1 MHSIIKAL
9 GLITLPLSIGVVLC
23 LRLLKKAP
31 YIFVINNEFY
41 GHLAFDTELR
51 IREANNRTII
61 AALKLR
67 KSVNSALE
75 EMIRQRLFLAP
86 RFLVLPYVAFFS
98 RLPKSVREWFGVIT
112 WEPYREIGRQY
123 LLGNGDSELKLTSNQ
138 LQRSEQILK
147 RLNLTK
153 GKYFCISVRDSS
165 YHAGRVGQ
173 QNENHRNLDFSIFM
187 PMLQSLS
194 SEYRI
199 VRIGRGDSIQS
210 RIPNLVDYAAT
221 QNPDPL
227 ADVVLLK
234 HSLGLISTGN
244 GVAAVAAVL
253 RVPCLYI
260 SHFPWEILQTY
271 SNRNWIV
278 PAVYQD
284 RCTKAIVHPKHFM
297 SANGIPFANDFY
309 FERNL
314 ERRIPS
320 TEEVVMYCREFM
332 LAISG
337 SCAAVQSAVL
347 TENHYQQNKTF
358 WLKYKSALP
367 LWAQPLHKDISAVVP
382 QSFLDNYDLFATN

>member
-1 MHSIIKAL
+1 MVSIRKAV
-9 GLITLPLSIGVVLC
+9 GLITLPLSISVVLC
-23 LRLLKKAP
+23 LRLLNKVP

-86 RFLVLPYVAFFS
+86 RFFVLPYVAFFS
-98 RLPKSVREWFGVIT
+98 RLPKSVREWFGVVT
-112 WEPYREIGRQY
+112 WEPHREIGRQH
-123 LLGNGDSELKLTSNQ
+123 LLSNGDSELKLTLNQ
-138 LQRSEQILK
+138 LQRSEQVLK
-147 RLNLTK
+147 TLNLTK
-153 GKYFCISVRDSS
+153 GKYFCISVRDGS

-173 QNENHRNLDFSIFM
+173 QNENHRNLDFSLFI
-187 PMLQSLS
+187 PMLQSLT

-199 VRIGRGDSIQS
+199 VRIGRSDSIQTS
-210 RIPNLVDYAAT
+210 IPNLVDYAAT

-227 ADVVLLK
+227 ADIVLLK

-253 RVPCLYI
+253 GVPCLYI

-284 RCTKAIVHPKHFM
+284 RGTKAIVHPRHFM
-297 SANGIPFANDFY
+297 SAKGIPFANDFY
-309 FERNL
+309 FEKNL
-314 ERRIPS
+314 ERRMPS
-320 TEEVVMYCREFM
+320 ADEVLMYCREFM
-332 LAISG
+332 LAS
-337 SCAAVQSAVL
+337 SVSSSTMQSTAL
-347 TENHYQQNKTF
+347 TEKHYQQNKTF
-358 WLKYKSALP
+358 WLKYKLTLP

-382 QSFLDNYDLFATN
+382 QSFLDNYDLFTIN